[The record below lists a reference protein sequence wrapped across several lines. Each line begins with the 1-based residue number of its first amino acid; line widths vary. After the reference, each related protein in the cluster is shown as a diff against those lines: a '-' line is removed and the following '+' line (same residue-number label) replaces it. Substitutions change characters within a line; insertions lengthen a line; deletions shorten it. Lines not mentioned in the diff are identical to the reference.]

1 MNRKNFTKEQIAE
14 LSKNKNVSHC
24 GLKSVRYAK
33 RFKLSALK
41 QYNEDGRGAVEIFK
55 DAGFD
60 LAIIGRRAPHRL
72 MNQWNTAI
80 RPERKAEPLLRT
92 EAMAKISAKR
102 FSGGKELRTLKAK
115 VAYLEAENDFLA
127 QLRARKRK

>member
-1 MNRKNFTKEQIAE
+1 MNRKNFTKEQILE

-24 GLKSVRYAK
+24 GLKSIRYTK
-33 RFKLSALK
+33 KFKLLALK

-55 DAGFD
+55 EVGFD
-60 LAIIGRRAPHRL
+60 LAVIGKRAPHRL

-80 RPERKAEPLLRT
+80 NPKRKSEPLLRDET
-92 EAMAKISAKR
+92 MAKIAAKR
-102 FSGGKELRTLKAK
+102 LSGGKELRTLRAK
-115 VAYLEAENDFLA
+115 VSYLEAENDFLA

>member
-1 MNRKNFTKEQIAE
+1 MDRKTFAKEQIKE

-24 GLKSVRYAK
+24 GLKSVRYTK

-60 LAIIGRRAPHRL
+60 LAVIGKRAPHRL
-72 MNQWNTAI
+72 MNQWNTAV
-80 RPERKAEPLLRT
+80 RPKRKPEPLLRD
-92 EAMAKISAKR
+92 EPMAKIVAKR
-102 FSGGKELRTLKAK
+102 LSGGKELRTLRSK

>member
-1 MNRKNFTKEQIAE
+1 MNRKTFTKEQIKE

-24 GLKSVRYAK
+24 GLKSVRYTK
-33 RFKLSALK
+33 KFKLTALK

-55 DAGFD
+55 EAGFD
-60 LAIIGRRAPHRL
+60 LTVIGKRAPYRL
-72 MNQWNTAI
+72 MNQWNTSI
-80 RPERKAEPLLRT
+80 RPERKPELPLRN
-92 EAMAKISAKR
+92 EATAKIAAKR